1 MGDLSLARSKFGMW
15 WKRHGAHAGK
25 QGRTLSSRLGTRR
38 VLSDQPTEPADDLTM
53 RRFLHAQ
60 YLQSRDYQSCFF
72 LLYQSQE
79 LLGDPESQS
88 SDSSDSSIW

>member
-1 MGDLSLARSKFGMW
+1 MGELSLARSKFGMW

-25 QGRTLSSRLGTRR
+25 QGRTLSSRLGTGR
-38 VLSDQPTEPADDLTM
+38 VLSDQPTEAADALTM

-60 YLQSRDYQSCFF
+60 YLKSRDHQAYFF
-72 LLYQSQE
+72 LLRQSQE

-88 SDSSDSSIW
+88 SDSSESIIW